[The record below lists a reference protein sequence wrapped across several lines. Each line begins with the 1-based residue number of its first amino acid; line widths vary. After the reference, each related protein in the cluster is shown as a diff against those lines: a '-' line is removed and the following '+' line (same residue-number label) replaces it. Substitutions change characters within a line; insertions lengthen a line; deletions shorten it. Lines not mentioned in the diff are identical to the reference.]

1 MKRRSTRAVV
11 GAALCAALAACG
23 GPAEAAPEQALS
35 RSGRFGSLR
44 DLVLF
49 ERPELGASK
58 ALFFDRF
65 EATRADWAGFAATPA
80 GRAVG
85 ADLVLVVGDPAL
97 PVSGIDLAQARR
109 FARWRFLRLPR
120 SDEWWLAAVGG
131 RGQNLFPWGR
141 REDSTRANTLELG
154 LGRPTPVGVFESGR
168 RSGGNQPYDWIGN
181 VSEWTETVPTW
192 WEDQRLSDGGQAA
205 ALDPVSGYAACRRA
219 VLATPALAVWQGVG
233 GIVPVVWLHAAGGRY
248 LPREVLGSDFQSPLA
263 ATVALVPA
271 GDRLA
276 RVGVRLCTT
285 AGELLAA
292 LTAADEEPGASD
304 RLQLVRFV
312 RRGRHRD
319 VLREAWLEAPPLAAG
334 QRTVFDLLQHEL
346 GLADRGG

>member
-1 MKRRSTRAVV
+1 MTGRGAHAVV
-11 GAALCAALAACG
+11 VAALSVALAACSD
-23 GPAEAAPEQALS
+23 PVAESSGQTLLRA
-35 RSGRFGSLR
+35 GRFGSLR

-49 ERPELGASK
+49 ERPELGAAK

-65 EATRADWAGFAATPA
+65 EATRGDWAGFAATAA

-85 ADLVLVVGDPAL
+85 ADLVLAVGDPAL
-97 PVSGIDLAQARR
+97 PVGAIDLTQARR
-109 FARWRFLRLPR
+109 FAHWRFLRLPR

-141 REDSTRANTLELG
+141 REDSARANTLELG
-154 LGRPTPVGVFESGR
+154 LGKPMPVGVFESGR
-168 RSGGNQPYDWIGN
+168 RSLGNQPYDWIGN
-181 VSEWTETVPTW
+181 VSEWTETVPIW
-192 WEDQRLSDGGQAA
+192 WEEPRLGEGAPAS
-205 ALDPVSGYAACRRA
+205 ALDPVSGFAACRQR

-233 GIVPVVWLHAAGGRY
+233 GLVPVVWLFAAGGPNV
-248 LPREVLGSDFQSPLA
+248 PREVLGSDFQSPLT

-285 AGELLAA
+285 AAELLAA
-292 LTAADEEPGASD
+292 LAAFEDDLAAED
-304 RLQLVRFV
+304 RLQLERFV

-319 VLREAWLEAPPLAAG
+319 VLREAWLDAPPAG
-334 QRTVFDLLQHEL
+334 AEQRPVLVLLRQEL
-346 GLADRGG
+346 GISVRGD